1 MKNYDLTVIGA
12 GPGGYVAAIRAA
24 SLGLKTAIIDRE
36 KFPGGTCLS
45 RGCIPTKVLCHISER
60 YRETGEYKNIG
71 IIANDIALDIEVIQ
85 NRKNSVVS
93 QLQKNLT
100 RLISK
105 KKIDLIHGEA
115 EVLKDKTIN
124 IKRQIAATKTSYR
137 SGEQTEPCIR
147 RCNNNNNLTPP
158 KNSSPEEK
166 ILRCNSIKGES
177 SDTITAK
184 YILLATGSRPAVP
197 ASWEIDPDLLI
208 TSDEIL
214 NFKKIPKTLL
224 VIGGGVIGMEF
235 ASIFS
240 SFGSQVTVVEALPTI
255 LPIEDQDISSALKRV
270 FTKRKVIFHTDTKV
284 ADIKKNNYSLQV
296 SFTKPDGKNFE
307 DNFESVLISIGR
319 TPVLDGIK
327 TLNLETNGNGPYI
340 KVDEFYE
347 TSLPGFYAVGDLVGK
362 TGLAHG
368 ASAEGIVFA
377 EKIAGLNPKPLNYHH
392 IPSCIYTDPEIA
404 RVGLTEEKARE
415 IHGEEIE
422 TGTYPLRAIGKAM
435 VSNQI
440 EGMVKIIIEK
450 KYKEVLG
457 ISLMGANV
465 TEMIA
470 GFTLGLNIESTLED
484 FSNTVFPHPSMSEM
498 VMECA
503 EKMAGKGIHS

>member
-1 MKNYDLTVIGA
+1 MKSYDLAIVGA

-24 SLGLKTAIIDRE
+24 SLGLKTAIIERD
-36 KFPGGTCLS
+36 KSPGGTCLN

-60 YRETGEYKNIG
+60 YREAGEYKNIG
-71 IIANDIALDIEVIQ
+71 IIADEIGLDIEAIQ

-100 RLISK
+100 QLISK
-105 KKIDLIHGEA
+105 KKIDLIQGEA
-115 EVLKDKTIN
+115 EVLKDKSIN
-124 IKRQIAATKTSYR
+124 V
-137 SGEQTEPCIR
+137 
-147 RCNNNNNLTPP
+147 
-158 KNSSPEEK
+158 
-166 ILRCNSIKGES
+166 KGES
-177 SDTITAK
+177 TNLVTAK
-184 YILLATGSRPAVP
+184 YILLATGSRSAVP
-197 ASWEIDPDLLI
+197 ASWEVDSELLM

-224 VIGGGVIGMEF
+224 IIGGGVIGMEF

-240 SFGSQVTVVEALPTI
+240 SLGSRVTVVEALPTI
-255 LPIEDQDISSALKRV
+255 LPIEDREISSGLKRV
-270 FTKRKVIFHTDTKV
+270 FTKRKIVFYTDTKV
-284 ADIKKNNYSLQV
+284 ADIKKNRPSLQV
-296 SFTKPDGKNFE
+296 SFTKPDGKSFEENFE
-307 DNFESVLISIGR
+307 AALISIGR
-319 TPVLDGIK
+319 TPALDGIES
-327 TLNLETNGNGPYI
+327 LNLETIDNEPYI
-340 KVDEFYE
+340 KVNEFYE

-415 IHGEEIE
+415 IYGEEIE
-422 TGTYPLRAIGKAM
+422 TGTYPLRAIGKSLVA
-435 VSNQI
+435 NQI
-440 EGMVKIIIEK
+440 EGMVKIIVEK

-457 ISLMGANV
+457 ISLMGAHV

-484 FSNTVFPHPSMSEM
+484 FSNTVFPHPSLSEM

>member
-1 MKNYDLTVIGA
+1 MKNYDLAIVGA
-12 GPGGYVAAIRAA
+12 GPGGYVAAIRAS
-24 SLGLKTAIIDRE
+24 SLGLNTVIIDRE

-60 YRETGEYKNIG
+60 YREVAEYKKTGVFI
-71 IIANDIALDIEVIQ
+71 NDIALNIEAIQ

-100 RLISK
+100 HLISK
-105 KKIDLIHGEA
+105 KKIELIHGEA
-115 EVLKDKTIN
+115 EVLKNKTIN
-124 IKRQIAATKTSYR
+124 IK
-137 SGEQTEPCIR
+137 GECSE
-147 RCNNNNNLTPP
+147 
-158 KNSSPEEK
+158 
-166 ILRCNSIKGES
+166 
-177 SDTITAK
+177 TIGAK

-197 ASWEIDPDLLI
+197 AAWEVDSDHLM

-214 NFKKIPKTLL
+214 NFRKIPKTLL
-224 VIGGGVIGMEF
+224 IIGGGVIGMEF

-240 SFGSQVTVVEALPTI
+240 SFGSRVTVVEALPAI
-255 LPIEDQDISSALKRV
+255 LPIEDHDISSGLKRAFV
-270 FTKRKVIFHTDTKV
+270 KRKVVFHTDTKV
-284 ADIKKNNYSLQV
+284 MDIRKKNQSVDV
-296 SFTKPDGKNFE
+296 SFKKSNGESFE
-307 DNFESVLISIGR
+307 DTFEAALISIGR

-327 TLNLETNGNGPYI
+327 NLNLEKKENSSFI
-340 KVDEFYE
+340 KVNEFYE
-347 TSLPGFYAVGDLVGK
+347 TSIPETFAVGDLIGK

-377 EKIAGLNPKPLNYHH
+377 EKIAGLNPKPINYNH

-404 RVGLTEEKARE
+404 RVGLTEEKARK
-415 IHGEEIE
+415 IYGDEIE
-422 TGTYPLRAIGKAM
+422 TGTYPLRAIGKALA
-435 VSNQI
+435 SNQL
-440 EGMVKIIIEK
+440 EGIAKIIIEK

-470 GFTLGLNIESTLED
+470 GFTLGLKIESTLED
-484 FSNTVFPHPSMSEM
+484 FSNTVFPHPSLSEM

>member
-1 MKNYDLTVIGA
+1 MKSYDLAIVGA

-24 SLGLKTAIIDRE
+24 SLGLKTAIIERD
-36 KFPGGTCLS
+36 KSPGGTCLN
-45 RGCIPTKVLCHISER
+45 RGCMPTKVLCHISER
-60 YRETGEYKNIG
+60 YREAGEYKNIG
-71 IIANDIALDIEVIQ
+71 IITDEVALDIEAIQ
-85 NRKNSVVS
+85 KRKNSVVS

-100 RLISK
+100 QLISK
-105 KKIDLIHGEA
+105 KKIDLIQGEA
-115 EVLKDKTIN
+115 DVLKDKTIN
-124 IKRQIAATKTSYR
+124 V
-137 SGEQTEPCIR
+137 
-147 RCNNNNNLTPP
+147 
-158 KNSSPEEK
+158 
-166 ILRCNSIKGES
+166 KGKS
-177 SDTITAK
+177 TDSVTAK
-184 YILLATGSRPAVP
+184 YILLATGSRSAVP
-197 ASWEIDPDLLI
+197 ASWKVDSDLLM

-224 VIGGGVIGMEF
+224 IIGGGVIGMEF

-240 SFGSQVTVVEALPTI
+240 SFGSRVTVVEALPMI
-255 LPIEDQDISSALKRV
+255 LPIEDREISSGLKRV
-270 FTKRKVIFHTDTKV
+270 FTKRKIVFYTDTKV
-284 ADIKKNNYSLQV
+284 ADIRKKRPSLQV
-296 SFTKPDGKNFE
+296 SFTKPDGKSFEENFE
-307 DNFESVLISIGR
+307 AALISIGR
-319 TPVLDGIK
+319 TPALDGIES
-327 TLNLETNGNGPYI
+327 LNLETIDNESYI
-340 KVDEFYE
+340 KVNEFYE

-415 IHGEEIE
+415 IYGEEIE
-422 TGTYPLRAIGKAM
+422 TGTYPLRAIGKSLVA
-435 VSNQI
+435 NQI
-440 EGMVKIIIEK
+440 EGMVKIIVEK

-457 ISLMGANV
+457 ISLMGAHV

-484 FSNTVFPHPSMSEM
+484 FSNTVFPHPSLSEM